1 MSGAWGQTQEAAA
14 LHALLPLLEPGGAR
28 LEEAGLFWLEPAE
41 LEAAY
46 GLPPGSLP
54 PLGASPDALLRRAPS
69 PPPQAPCACGP
80 AAPAAV
86 AAADSGF
93 VTSVRANAA
102 PASQSAQACVPG
114 PAAGMG
120 WASSGGCLPA
130 EHTRLLGEP
139 GACGAAGL
147 RPPGLGLGLGAAL
160 EPVEVKST
168 CPFRLRSRVSRKGC
182 QTRAYAVADRGPLQE
197 VRLPVPIMALPTVC
211 SRVSVSCVSC
221 LQQVHLLRW
230 FVYLPPMH
238 DSCTTDL
245 LQARPEPVHWRH
257 VRGAGIEIRRYTG
270 VAAVRAAAAAG
281 MPCHRREQR
290 TALQPLRHQGAQCA
304 VSSSTSCT

>member
-1 MSGAWGQTQEAAA
+1 MSGAWGQTQEASA

-54 PLGASPDALLRRAPS
+54 PLGASPDALLRRATS
-69 PPPQAPCACGP
+69 PPPQAPTACGP

-86 AAADSGF
+86 AAADSGP
-93 VTSVRANAA
+93 VSSMRANAA
-102 PASQSAQACVPG
+102 PASQSAQACMPG

-120 WASSGGCLPA
+120 WASSGGRLPA
-130 EHTRLLGEP
+130 EPTRLSGEP
-139 GACGAAGL
+139 GACGADGL
-147 RPPGLGLGLGAAL
+147 RPPGLGLGVGVAL

-197 VRLPVPIMALPTVC
+197 VRFQSPSWPSYCLLHVC
-211 SRVSVSCVSC
+211 VVSYLCVSC
-221 LQQVHLLRW
+221 LQQSICCVGLYTCRLCKIAAPLNCCR
-230 FVYLPPMH
+230 H
-238 DSCTTDL
+238 DQNLCT
-245 LQARPEPVHWRH
+245 
-257 VRGAGIEIRRYTG
+257 G
-270 VAAVRAAAAAG
+270 G
-281 MPCHRREQR
+281 M
-290 TALQPLRHQGAQCA
+290 
-304 VSSSTSCT
+304 

>member
-1 MSGAWGQTQEAAA
+1 VSGAWGQTQEAAA

-54 PLGASPDALLRRAPS
+54 PLGASPDALLRRSPS
-69 PPPQAPCACGP
+69 PSPQAPSACGP

-93 VTSVRANAA
+93 VSSVRANAA
-102 PASQSAQACVPG
+102 PASQSAQACAPG

-120 WASSGGCLPA
+120 WASSGGRLPV

-139 GACGAAGL
+139 GACGAADL
-147 RPPGLGLGLGAAL
+147 RLPGDGVAL

-197 VRLPVPIMALPTVC
+197 VRLPVPIMALLTVC
-211 SRVSVSCVSC
+211 SRSVRCPFSVSHACNSP
-221 LQQVHLLRW
+221 LW
-230 FVYLPPMH
+230 SVYLPPMH
-238 DSCTTDL
+238 NSFTIDL

-257 VRGAGIEIRRYTG
+257 VRVARIDLCRFTG
-270 VAAVRAAAAAG
+270 VAAVCAAAAAG
-281 MPCHRREQR
+281 MPCHWRKQR

-304 VSSSTSCT
+304 VSSSNSCT